1 MLERRRKYF
10 PTLLR
15 RSQNTDGGQRPR
27 EYGRALWVTEAWM
40 AEPPSDSEPSCLQG
54 WGWVSLTVF
63 SSRGSPCGGRHKAK
77 SSLYLPLY
85 LLFTSIS
92 RFPSLLWRAIF
103 HIYIL
108 LYSLNS
114 VYSQYSSFKEMSS
127 AENCNIF
134 WKVTHAGWSGKPYL
148 ETFLYYSK
156 YKPGSL
162 MGESLHA
169 ATFGSRLLSSKLG
182 F

>member
-1 MLERRRKYF
+1 MA
-10 PTLLR
+10 
-15 RSQNTDGGQRPR
+15 PR
-27 EYGRALWVTEAWM
+27 IWKGSLGHWGM
-40 AEPPSDSEPSCLQG
+40 AEPPSDSEPRCLQG

-63 SSRGSPCGGRHKAK
+63 SSHGSPHGGRHKAK
-77 SSLYLPLY
+77 SSLYFPLY

-108 LYSLNS
+108 LYSLNG
-114 VYSQYSSFKEMSS
+114 VYSQDSSFKEMSS
-127 AENCNIF
+127 AENCNVF
-134 WKVTHAGWSGKPYL
+134 WKVTHTRWSGKPYL

-162 MGESLHA
+162 MGESLRG
-169 ATFGSRLLSSKLG
+169 ATFGSQLLSSKLG